1 MSIIPKKNG
10 VASLLNL
17 PSVLPQLN
25 DAPTILR
32 GRSLAEVQ
40 FAILSLLQ
48 RRVIPNIV
56 VVASSKNDYR
66 QLCNFCQLN
75 DLPYQRLPFTA
86 PWGRGHFTSQQT
98 ASFDRLETLV
108 ALAEPTP
115 KLIITTLTALC
126 QYTIEPQIWR
136 QHTLK
141 LQVDQ
146 DCDFDD
152 LCATLN
158 RLGYQLVEQVYQKGE
173 FAVRGGI
180 IDLFAIA
187 QNSPC
192 RIEFF
197 GDAIASLR
205 SYDLQSL
212 RSQQKISDLT
222 VYPIH
227 EAVLDEQPK
236 KELVQKLFDT
246 LVNQPLPSEVVTNYT
261 DNFRERYQLH
271 ELAIHLPLFRN
282 DRVAI
287 ANYLPTS
294 SVLFFPNSQEKS
306 QNFHQEMLASLA
318 NRYQED
324 LTANRPTL
332 AVDQHFVSKLLLDR
346 YQVIDCL
353 DTNDHAQPSYRLDG
367 KLQIMDLA
375 LTSQLNVVRKLI
387 NEEFTV
393 VLLGAFKSQLS
404 RIANILNQE
413 ELSFTKVENFL
424 HYLEKPTQLTGVILA
439 LGTLDNTLFI
449 EELQLFIIPD
459 HVLLQSKKVQATDSR
474 KISSEILSSFDD
486 LKKNDLVVHNSH
498 GIGKYCD
505 TVVLDIDGSPH
516 ECMVISYRHN
526 DKIYL
531 PVDKFNTLQ
540 KYISCKEE
548 DYQPKLD
555 SLRKR
560 NFRERKEKASTKAKE
575 VAGKLLA
582 NYAKRQMFKAKT
594 VANPSEEYFRFEAHF
609 PFSETN
615 DQLQAIDD
623 ISGDLASA
631 TPMDRLICGDVGFG
645 KTEVALR
652 AAMRVVSDGG
662 QVLVLA
668 PTTIL
673 VMQHYRTFSER
684 LTPHG
689 VKVALV
695 NRLLARSEITEI
707 NKQFDSGEINI
718 IIGTHRLLSL
728 ALRTKNLA
736 LIIIDEE
743 QKFGVGHKETIKTL
757 RPQAHILTLSATPIP
772 RTLHMSLI
780 GLKDISMI
788 SEPPQ
793 DRLAVKTYVT
803 GYDPRLLQQAINYE
817 IGRQGQVY
825 YVHNRIADIH
835 QIAERLR
842 QLIPLAKIVVAH
854 GRLPKFELEQAIV
867 DFLEQKFNILLCTT
881 IIESG
886 IDMPNVNT
894 LIVER
899 ADCFGLAQLYQ
910 LRGRVGRSHR
920 QAHAYFLTD
929 NTRTHTEEASK
940 RLQALATHYELG
952 SGFKI
957 AHKDLEIRGAGNL
970 MGSEQSGSI
979 AAVGLDMFTSMV
991 TKEIKK
997 LQGNSQEANDDELDP
1012 EIKLPISAVIPRN
1025 YVTNENQRL
1034 KLYKRIFSAS
1044 LDELHDVI
1052 AETEDVY
1059 GHPPQEIYLLIDT
1072 AQVKRY
1078 LLAIRALR
1086 LQFYPQGFFQIKL
1099 HSQSPLTGSTLEKGD
1114 LLLSGDHLTIL
1125 SPPEFNNSPR
1135 QMLRRLNNNLQTL
1148 MSIVKAK
1155 DSPTNSSP
1163 QSLLRK
1169 NKKTYR
1175 SPDKL

>member
-17 PSVLPQLN
+17 PSIFPQLN
-25 DAPTILR
+25 NAQTTLR

-48 RRVIPNIV
+48 QRIAPNII
-56 VVASSKNDYR
+56 VVAAGKNDYR
-66 QLCNFCQLN
+66 QLGNFCQLN
-75 DLPYQRLPFTA
+75 NLPYQRLPFIA

-98 ASFDRLETLV
+98 ASFDRLETLA
-108 ALAEPTP
+108 ALAEPTA
-115 KLIITTLTALC
+115 KVIITTLTALC
-126 QYTIEPQIWR
+126 QCTIEPQIWQR
-136 QHTLK
+136 HTLR

-152 LCATLN
+152 LCAKLN
-158 RLGYQLVEQVYQKGE
+158 QLGYQLVDQVYQKGE

-180 IDLFAIA
+180 IDLFAVA
-187 QNSPC
+187 QDRPC

-205 SYDLQSL
+205 RYDLQSL
-212 RSQQKISDLT
+212 RSQQKIANLT
-222 VYPIH
+222 VYPTY
-227 EAVLDEQPK
+227 EAVLDEQQK
-236 KELVQKLFDT
+236 KELVQRLFET
-246 LVNQPLPSEVVTNYT
+246 LVNQPLTSEVVTNYT
-261 DNFRERYQLH
+261 DNFRDRYQLR

-282 DRVAI
+282 NMVAI
-287 ANYLPTS
+287 ADYLPTS
-294 SVLFFPNSQEKS
+294 SLLFFPNSQEKS
-306 QNFHQEMLASLA
+306 QNFHREMLASLT

-324 LTANRPTL
+324 LATNRPTL
-332 AVDQHFVSKLLLDR
+332 AVDQHFVSKLNLK
-346 YQVIDCL
+346 QPIIDCL
-353 DTNDHAQPSYRLDG
+353 DTNDQAQPSYRLNG
-367 KLQIMDLA
+367 KLRIMDLS
-375 LTSQLNVVRKLI
+375 LTSQLKVVRELI
-387 NEEFTV
+387 DQQFTV

-404 RIANILNQE
+404 RIANILSQE
-413 ELSFTKVENFL
+413 GLSFTTTETFL
-424 HYLEKPTQLTGVILA
+424 SYLENPTNLTGVVLA
-439 LGTLDNTLFI
+439 LGTLDSTLFI
-449 EELQLFIIPD
+449 EELQLFVIPD
-459 HVLLQSKKVQATDSR
+459 HVLLQSRKVQATDSR
-474 KISSEILSSFDD
+474 QISSEVLSSFGD
-486 LKKNDLVVHNSH
+486 LKKNDLVVHSGH
-498 GIGKYCD
+498 GIGQYCD
-505 TVVLDIDGSPH
+505 TVVLNIDNSPH

-540 KYISCKEE
+540 KYISCKED

-555 SLRKR
+555 SLRKK
-560 NFRERKEKASTKAKE
+560 NFQERKEKACTKAKE
-575 VAGKLLA
+575 VAKKLLD
-582 NYAKRQMFKAKT
+582 NYAKRQMFKAKVIAT
-594 VANPSEEYFRFEAHF
+594 PAEEYFRFEANF

-623 ISGDLASA
+623 ISNDLAST

-689 VKVALV
+689 VEVALV
-695 NRLLARSEITEI
+695 NRLLQRSEVTEI
-707 NKQFDSGEINI
+707 NKKFNSGKINV
-718 IIGTHRLLSL
+718 IIGTHRMLNLTL
-728 ALRTKNLA
+728 KTNNLA
-736 LIIIDEE
+736 LIIVDEE
-743 QKFGVGHKETIKTL
+743 QKFGVGHKEAIKTL

-803 GYDPRLLQQAINYE
+803 CYDSHLLQQAINYE
-817 IGRQGQVY
+817 ITRQGQVY

-835 QIAERLR
+835 KVADKLSK
-842 QLIPLAKIVVAH
+842 LIPLAKIVVAH

-867 DFLEQKFNILLCTT
+867 DFLDQKFNILLCTT

-929 NTRTHTEEASK
+929 NDRSHTEEAHK

-991 TKEIKK
+991 TTEIKK
-997 LQGNSQEANDDELDP
+997 LQGKAQEINDDELDP

-1025 YVTNENQRL
+1025 YVANESQRL

-1044 LDELHDVI
+1044 LDELHDII

-1059 GHPPQEIYLLIDT
+1059 GHPPQEIYLLLDT

-1078 LLAIRALR
+1078 LLALKALS

-1099 HSQSPLTGSTLEKGD
+1099 HEQSPLTGSTIEKGD
-1114 LLLSGDHLTIL
+1114 LLLSGSNLTIL
-1125 SPPEFNNSPR
+1125 SPPELNKLPR
-1135 QMLRRLNNNLQTL
+1135 QMLN
-1148 MSIVKAK
+1148 A
-1155 DSPTNSSP
+1155 
-1163 QSLLRK
+1163 
-1169 NKKTYR
+1169 
-1175 SPDKL
+1175 

>member
-10 VASLLNL
+10 VAPLLSL
-17 PSVLPQLN
+17 PSLVPQLN
-25 DAPTILR
+25 NDQTTLR

-48 RRVIPNIV
+48 RRIASNIV
-56 VVASSKNDYR
+56 VVAAGKNDYR
-66 QLCNFCQLN
+66 QLGNFCQLN
-75 DLPYQRLPFTA
+75 NLPYQRLPFIA

-108 ALAEPTP
+108 ALTEPTP

-126 QYTIEPQIWR
+126 QCTIEPQVWQR
-136 QHTLK
+136 HTLT

-152 LCATLN
+152 LCANLN

-180 IDLFAIA
+180 IDLFAVA
-187 QNSPC
+187 QDSPC

-205 SYDLQSL
+205 RYDLQSL
-212 RSQQKISDLT
+212 RSQQKIADLT
-222 VYPIH
+222 VYPTH
-227 EAVLDEQPK
+227 EAVLDEQHK
-236 KELVQKLFDT
+236 RELVQKLFDT
-246 LVNQPLPSEVVTNYT
+246 LVNQPLTSEVVTNYT
-261 DNFRERYQLH
+261 DNFRDRYQLH
-271 ELAIHLPLFRN
+271 ELAIHLPLFRDN
-282 DRVAI
+282 KVAI
-287 ANYLPTS
+287 ADYLPAS
-294 SVLFFPNSQEKS
+294 SLLFFPNSREKS

-318 NRYQED
+318 NRYRED
-324 LTANRPTL
+324 LTTNRPTL
-332 AVDQHFVSKLLLDR
+332 AVDQHFVSKPDLNKHP
-346 YQVIDCL
+346 VVDCL
-353 DTNDHAQPSYRLDG
+353 DTNNQAQPSYRLNG
-367 KLQIMDLA
+367 KLRIMDLA
-375 LTSQLNVVRKLI
+375 PTSQLKVVKELVD
-387 NEEFTV
+387 EQFTIV
-393 VLLGAFKSQLS
+393 FLGAFKSQLS
-404 RIANILNQE
+404 RIANILSQE
-413 ELSFTKVENFL
+413 GLSFTTAENFL
-424 HYLEKPTQLTGVILA
+424 SYLENPTKSAGIVLA
-439 LGTLDNTLFI
+439 LGTLDSTLFI

-474 KISSEILSSFDD
+474 KISSEMLSSFGD
-486 LKKNDLVVHNSH
+486 LKKNDLVVHSGH
-498 GIGKYCD
+498 GIGRYCD
-505 TVVLDIDGSPH
+505 TVVLDIDNSPH
-516 ECMVISYRHN
+516 ECMVISFRHN

-540 KYISCKEE
+540 KYISCKED

-555 SLRKR
+555 SLRKK
-560 NFRERKEKASTKAKE
+560 NFRERKEKACTKAKE
-575 VAGKLLA
+575 VAKKLLD
-582 NYAKRQMFKAKT
+582 NYAKRQMFKAKAIAT
-594 VANPSEEYFRFEAHF
+594 PSEEYFRFEANF

-623 ISGDLASA
+623 ISNDLASA

-689 VKVALV
+689 VEVALV
-695 NRLLARSEITEI
+695 NRLLQRTEVTEI
-707 NKQFDSGEINI
+707 NKQFNSGKINI
-718 IIGTHRLLSL
+718 IIGTHRMLNL
-728 ALRTKNLA
+728 ALQTTNLA

-743 QKFGVGHKETIKTL
+743 QKFGVSHKETIKTL

-803 GYDPRLLQQAINYE
+803 SYDSHLLQQAINYE
-817 IGRQGQVY
+817 ITRQGQVY

-835 QIAERLR
+835 KVAEKLR
-842 QLIPLAKIVVAH
+842 QLVPLAKIVVAH

-867 DFLEQKFNILLCTT
+867 DFLDQKFNILLCTT

-929 NTRTHTEEASK
+929 NDRSHTEEAHK

-991 TKEIKK
+991 TGEIKK
-997 LQGNSQEANDDELDP
+997 LQGKTQEANDDELDP
-1012 EIKLPISAVIPRN
+1012 EIKLPISAVIPRD
-1025 YVTNENQRL
+1025 YVANENQRL

-1044 LDELHDVI
+1044 LDELHDII

-1059 GHPPQEIYLLIDT
+1059 GHPPQEIYLLLDT
-1072 AQVKRY
+1072 AQVKRH
-1078 LLAIRALR
+1078 LLALKALS

-1099 HSQSPLTGSTLEKGD
+1099 HNQSPLTGSTIEKGD
-1114 LLLSGDHLTIL
+1114 LLLSGSNLTIL
-1125 SPPEFNNSPR
+1125 SPPDLNNVPR
-1135 QMLRRLNNNLQTL
+1135 QMLMRLNNNLQTL
-1148 MSIVKAK
+1148 VS
-1155 DSPTNSSP
+1155 D
-1163 QSLLRK
+1163 
-1169 NKKTYR
+1169 YC
-1175 SPDKL
+1175 